1 MYQDDNRSWCYDR
14 PYYRE
19 QYNGDWEEAP
29 WDRGG
34 YYEENRNDRYR
45 MSDQYDYQNQRENY
59 ENYKRNDDY
68 RRDDSSYWC
77 YDRPLKKHCHK
88 ECEKPWEHW
97 KKPDPCDCH
106 EPCKHDPCDKWDPCK
121 HDHHDK
127 WDPCKHDHH
136 DKWDPCKHDHHDKC
150 DPCKHDHH
158 DKWDPCKHDH
168 HDKWDP
174 CKHDHH
180 DKWDPCK
187 KCDPCCEPCEC
198 CEPCFCCEDCDHD
211 FKKDK
216 KNGGININTSV
227 NVCQNGEAN
236 GGDANGGAGGKAV
249 GGSAAAAAAVAD
261 LVENGTVDQ
270 NALLQA
276 LLELEGAAGLGG
288 LAVGG
293 TGGNGGTA
301 GAGGSVSNSAVVT
314 VVDVIVFV
322 DSANNILDGIEPVS
336 LDLNGRKV
344 DIRLTDNGETFVN
357 GEKLAEQQLENG
369 TKVYIFKNTETQES
383 QE

>member
-1 MYQDDNRSWCYDR
+1 M
-14 PYYRE
+14 
-19 QYNGDWEEAP
+19 
-29 WDRGG
+29 
-34 YYEENRNDRYR
+34 
-45 MSDQYDYQNQRENY
+45 
-59 ENYKRNDDY
+59 
-68 RRDDSSYWC
+68 
-77 YDRPLKKHCHK
+77 
-88 ECEKPWEHW
+88 
-97 KKPDPCDCH
+97 
-106 EPCKHDPCDKWDPCK
+106 
-121 HDHHDK
+121 
-127 WDPCKHDHH
+127 
-136 DKWDPCKHDHHDKC
+136 
-150 DPCKHDHH
+150 
-158 DKWDPCKHDH
+158 
-168 HDKWDP
+168 
-174 CKHDHH
+174 
-180 DKWDPCK
+180 
-187 KCDPCCEPCEC
+187 
-198 CEPCFCCEDCDHD
+198 
-211 FKKDK
+211 
-216 KNGGININTSV
+216 